1 MNSTKFKKG
10 GNFYGK
16 KKNSWNTDDSKHSH

>member
-10 GNFYGK
+10 GNFYDK
-16 KKNSWNTDDSKHSH
+16 KKTSWNTDDIDDCC